1 MSEDLFEA
9 SSMIFGERVTTAIAM
24 LRNDSYMDRLYY
36 SHSDL
41 NDWCQKRIKE
51 VASNN
56 YSELLMTSYISYIFY
71 YRYLINILKYSENIR
86 NRMCI

>member
-1 MSEDLFEA
+1 
-9 SSMIFGERVTTAIAM
+9 MIFSERVTTAIAM
-24 LRNDSYMDRLYY
+24 LRNDLHMDRLYY

-41 NDWCQKRIKE
+41 NDWCQKRINE
-51 VASNN
+51 LASNN

-71 YRYLINILKYSENIR
+71 YRYLINILKYSANIR

>member
-9 SSMIFGERVTTAIAM
+9 SSMIFGERVATAIAM
-24 LRNDSYMDRLYY
+24 LRCDSHMDRLYY

>member
-1 MSEDLFEA
+1 MSEDLCDA

-24 LRNDSYMDRLYY
+24 LRNDSHMDRLYY

-56 YSELLMTSYISYIFY
+56 YSELLMTSYIFHTYFI
-71 YRYLINILKYSENIR
+71 IAI
-86 NRMCI
+86 

>member
-24 LRNDSYMDRLYY
+24 LRNDSHMDRLYY